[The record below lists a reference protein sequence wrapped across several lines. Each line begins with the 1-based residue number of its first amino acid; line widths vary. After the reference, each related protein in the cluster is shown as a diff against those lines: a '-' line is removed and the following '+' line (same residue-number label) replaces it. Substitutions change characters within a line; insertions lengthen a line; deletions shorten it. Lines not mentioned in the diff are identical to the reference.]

1 MEERLVVKNFGPIKD
16 IDIRIGK
23 LTVLI
28 GEQAT
33 GKSTLGKL
41 LAIYRDFEN
50 IAPVRSNTLKFNGAI
65 YDAGMEYFIS
75 EDSYIMYK
83 CLDYMVKSRSKRD
96 RANHDLEE
104 ENENWLRENNVWK
117 QKNNDDLEE
126 ENDKSET
133 TLETIVRPFSEQLIK
148 AFEDI
153 DYIFSDSTAQDFQ
166 RELYKYES
174 KYQEDSWIDAIY
186 VYAERSLQSI
196 FSLGKGSVN
205 QMSDGLFSY
214 LATIDNI
221 ARTFSKNVTIEPLG
235 IEYKNQNGI
244 GYFRKSGSEKYHKMQ
259 NAASGY
265 QSVVPIVLLMEY
277 YTQIRK
283 KKKTFII
290 EEPELNLFP
299 TTQHRLMQYLV
310 SNLNQT
316 ENQILITT
324 HSPYVLAALNNML
337 NAYKSGQIDKERT
350 TAILPEQYWLNAEEV
365 TAYRL
370 MPDGT
375 AKDLM
380 NRELSMIHSEEI
392 DEASGVINRQ
402 FDDLVTIQLEAE
414 NG

>member
-1 MEERLVVKNFGPIKD
+1 M
-16 IDIRIGK
+16 DIRIGK

-41 LAIYRDFEN
+41 LAVCKDFKN
-50 IAPVRSNTLKFNGAI
+50 VNPG
-65 YDAGMEYFIS
+65 
-75 EDSYIMYK
+75 
-83 CLDYMVKSRSKRD
+83 
-96 RANHDLEE
+96 
-104 ENENWLRENNVWK
+104 ENNTESSYESIVDYGMGNFVNQNSYLAYSSKEYTITSKIDWRESVEHGNERLGIPIERSEYPILHTDIVPISK
-117 QKNNDDLEE
+117 HLKRFFDRIEMMTASEEDDLYRYYEY
-126 ENDKSET
+126 
-133 TLETIVRPFSEQLIK
+133 L
-148 AFEDI
+148 
-153 DYIFSDSTAQDFQ
+153 SDFKGQYWGDA
-166 RELYKYES
+166 LY
-174 KYQEDSWIDAIY
+174 A
-186 VYAERSLQSI
+186 YAERNLQSV
-196 FSLGKGSVN
+196 FSLGKSSIEH
-205 QMSDGLFSY
+205 MSDKLFAF
-214 LATIDNI
+214 LANIDRI
-221 ARTFSKNVTIEPLG
+221 ARTFSNGLTIDSLA
-235 IEYKNQNGI
+235 IEYKNHNGI
-244 GYFRKSGSEKYHKMQ
+244 GYFRKMGSEKYHKMQ

-265 QSVVPIVLLMEY
+265 QSVVPIVLLVEY

-337 NAYKSGQIDKERT
+337 NGYKSGQIDKERT
-350 TAILPEQYWLNAEEV
+350 AAILPESYWLNPADV

-370 MPDGT
+370 MADGT

-380 NRELSMIHSEEI
+380 NREVDMIHSEEI
-392 DEASGVINRQ
+392 DEASEVLNEN
-402 FDDLVTIQLEAE
+402 FDALLSIQLKHE